1 MATATKTVKYEGSWA
16 IQNNAQ
22 VNENVKTIKDTSQQV
37 SEVISASPMVIPGGS
52 TNVSLPFG
60 GVSLAKRVF
69 LRTDQ
74 EVTLKIGQSTDQG
87 FKFGP
92 GDGTL
97 PSTSGIGAIFIT
109 TGPNDT
115 SVEFV
120 ISGD

>member
-1 MATATKTVKYEGSWA
+1 MAAVTKTVVYSGSWA

-22 VNENVKTIKDTSQQV
+22 QQENIRTIKDTSQQV
-37 SEVISASPMVIPGGS
+37 SEVISASPMVIPGNS
-52 TNVSLPFG
+52 VNIPLPMG
-60 GVSLAKRVF
+60 GVALAKRVF

-74 EVTLKIGQSTDQG
+74 EITLKVGQSTDQG

-97 PSTSGIGAIFIT
+97 PSTSGISAIFVS

-115 SVEFV
+115 SVDFV
-120 ISGD
+120 IAGD